1 MTDHGG
7 PAFARSAAIGDEPLR
22 CGHEGM
28 TVRTYAAIEAM
39 KVYMDVFALHPH
51 LAGSQPLID
60 AVAKASYRMA
70 DAMVKQMRSA

>member
-1 MTDHGG
+1 
-7 PAFARSAAIGDEPLR
+7 
-22 CGHEGM
+22 M